1 MKPIRIYLDEA
12 KERGIAKNDSDIAR
26 QLEVTPQAVSK
37 WRKGDDAPAEDTAAR
52 LAELLNKPEVM
63 AECAAARAK
72 TPEGR
77 RMWERLAKIAAAAV
91 VVVAVT
97 PHNTY
102 ASASQYA
109 PCIQGLTV
117 FRTYINVREELLNA
131 LIRNASPAT
140 CFREKAGNSGRSEQV
155 CDQRNT
161 DRRDRERSPRREPAH
176 VAVRNFHRLQGR
188 QHAPVLHDGQR
199 H

>member
-1 MKPIRIYLDEA
+1 MKAIRIYLDEA

-26 QLEVTPQAVSK
+26 KLEVTPQAVSK

-52 LAELLNKPEVM
+52 LAEMLGKPEVM

-91 VVVAVT
+91 VVVAFT

-102 ASASQYA
+102 ASTSQYA
-109 PCIQGLTV
+109 PCIPGITV
-117 FRTYINVREELLNA
+117 FRTARASAARALAALSIRFRRIFQQCGTVRFA
-131 LIRNASPAT
+131 A
-140 CFREKAGNSGRSEQV
+140 V
-155 CDQRNT
+155 
-161 DRRDRERSPRREPAH
+161 AH
-176 VAVRNFHRLQGR
+176 
-188 QHAPVLHDGQR
+188 
-199 H
+199 

>member
-1 MKPIRIYLDEA
+1 MKAVSLYLDECIS
-12 KERGIAKNDSDIAR
+12 RGVAANDADIAR
-26 QLEVTPQAVSK
+26 KVGVHRSAVSQ
-37 WRKGDDAPAEDTAAR
+37 WRLNMTAPAEDAAAK
-52 LAELLNKPEVM
+52 LAELLGKPEVM

-77 RMWERLAKIAAAAV
+77 RMWERLARIAAAAV

-117 FRTYINVREELLNA
+117 FRTYIETRDFALNTLNRNDSQPALLTPK
-131 LIRNASPAT
+131 S
-140 CFREKAGNSGRSEQV
+140 KNSS
-155 CDQRNT
+155 
-161 DRRDRERSPRREPAH
+161 
-176 VAVRNFHRLQGR
+176 
-188 QHAPVLHDGQR
+188 
-199 H
+199 

>member
-1 MKPIRIYLDEA
+1 MKPVWMYLDEA
-12 KERGIAKNDSDIAR
+12 AERGIAKNDSDIAR
-26 QLEVTPQAVSK
+26 KLDVSRAAVSR
-37 WRKGDDAPAEDTAAR
+37 WRKELDAPAEDTAAR
-52 LAELLNKPEVM
+52 LADLLGKPEIM

-102 ASASQYA
+102 ASAGQYA

-117 FRTYINVREELLNA
+117 FRTYIETRDFALNTLNRNDSLPALLTPK
-131 LIRNASPAT
+131 S
-140 CFREKAGNSGRSEQV
+140 KNSS
-155 CDQRNT
+155 
-161 DRRDRERSPRREPAH
+161 
-176 VAVRNFHRLQGR
+176 
-188 QHAPVLHDGQR
+188 
-199 H
+199 

>member
-26 QLEVTPQAVSK
+26 KLEVTPQAVSK

-52 LAELLNKPEVM
+52 LAEMLGKPEVM

-77 RMWERLAKIAAAAV
+77 RMWERLARIAAAAV

-117 FRTYINVREELLNA
+117 FRTARASAARALAGLSIRFRRIFQQCGTVRFA
-131 LIRNASPAT
+131 
-140 CFREKAGNSGRSEQV
+140 AG
-155 CDQRNT
+155 
-161 DRRDRERSPRREPAH
+161 AH
-176 VAVRNFHRLQGR
+176 GCVGA
-188 QHAPVLHDGQR
+188 
-199 H
+199 

>member
-1 MKPIRIYLDEA
+1 MKAVSLYLDECIS
-12 KERGIAKNDSDIAR
+12 RGVAANDADIAR
-26 QLEVTPQAVSK
+26 KVGVHRSAVSQ
-37 WRKGDDAPAEDTAAR
+37 WRLNMTAPAEDAAAK
-52 LAELLNKPEVM
+52 LAELLGKPEVM

-77 RMWERLAKIAAAAV
+77 RMWERLARIAAAAV

-117 FRTYINVREELLNA
+117 FRTARASAARALAGLSIRFRRIFQQCGTVRFA
-131 LIRNASPAT
+131 A
-140 CFREKAGNSGRSEQV
+140 V
-155 CDQRNT
+155 
-161 DRRDRERSPRREPAH
+161 AH
-176 VAVRNFHRLQGR
+176 GCIGA
-188 QHAPVLHDGQR
+188 
-199 H
+199 

>member
-1 MKPIRIYLDEA
+1 MKPVWMYLDEA
-12 KERGIAKNDSDIAR
+12 AERGIAKNDSDIAR
-26 QLEVTPQAVSK
+26 KLDVSRAAVSR
-37 WRKGDDAPAEDTAAR
+37 WRKELDAPAEDTAAR
-52 LAELLNKPEVM
+52 LADLLGKPEIM

-102 ASASQYA
+102 ASAGQYA

-117 FRTYINVREELLNA
+117 FRTYIEA
-131 LIRNASPAT
+131 
-140 CFREKAGNSGRSEQV
+140 
-155 CDQRNT
+155 
-161 DRRDRERSPRREPAH
+161 
-176 VAVRNFHRLQGR
+176 
-188 QHAPVLHDGQR
+188 
-199 H
+199 

>member
-26 QLEVTPQAVSK
+26 KLEVTPQAVSK

-52 LAELLNKPEVM
+52 LAEMLGKPEVM

-77 RMWERLAKIAAAAV
+77 RMWERLARIAAAAV

-117 FRTYINVREELLNA
+117 FRTARASAARALAGLSIRFRRIFQQCGTVRFA
-131 LIRNASPAT
+131 A
-140 CFREKAGNSGRSEQV
+140 
-155 CDQRNT
+155 
-161 DRRDRERSPRREPAH
+161 
-176 VAVRNFHRLQGR
+176 VANCCVG
-188 QHAPVLHDGQR
+188 A
-199 H
+199 

>member
-91 VVVAVT
+91 VVIAVT

-102 ASASQYA
+102 ASAGQYA

-117 FRTYINVREELLNA
+117 FRTARASAARALAGLSIRFRRIFQQCGTVRFA
-131 LIRNASPAT
+131 AR
-140 CFREKAGNSGRSEQV
+140 
-155 CDQRNT
+155 
-161 DRRDRERSPRREPAH
+161 AH
-176 VAVRNFHRLQGR
+176 ACIG
-188 QHAPVLHDGQR
+188 A
-199 H
+199 